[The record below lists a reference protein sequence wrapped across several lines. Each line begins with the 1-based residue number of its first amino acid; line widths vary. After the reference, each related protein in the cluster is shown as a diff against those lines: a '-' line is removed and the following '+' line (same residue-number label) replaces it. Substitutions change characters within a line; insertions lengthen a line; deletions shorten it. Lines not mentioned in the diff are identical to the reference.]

1 MVYSAQ
7 RLLHHFYFC
16 YVQVA
21 AFAVSYVTV
30 DCNIEDLGCFNV
42 AEIRVEVLLG
52 EICKTLLPIATVTR
66 VCLRQ
71 TLTFCR
77 MEEASPVFN
86 IVSCIMSSM
95 SQSNEF

>member
-30 DCNIEDLGCFNV
+30 DCNIEDLGCSNV

-52 EICKTLLPIATVTR
+52 EQNPIANCYR
-66 VCLRQ
+66 NSCLFTANPYFLQ
-71 TLTFCR
+71 NGISLPCFQYC
-77 MEEASPVFN
+77 ELHY
-86 IVSCIMSSM
+86 
-95 SQSNEF
+95 EFHVPKQ